1 MSNAKKP
8 RFIFFDAF
16 GTLFGFGGKADPPAD
31 FRRLLASNGVEVPM
45 DAARTAIAQEMAFF
59 RNQQRK
65 VRTRDELEQLRRDCG
80 ILTIDALG
88 GPMVCPLPPERVGQ
102 ILADTFPNV
111 AFPEVTPAVRLARG
125 AGAGVGVL
133 SNFSYLL
140 PLILEDLGLR
150 HLFDVVVFSAEVG
163 AEKPD
168 PAIFLEASRV
178 AGVELRDA
186 ALIGDT
192 YDEDVVGARS
202 VDLEVV
208 YLDRSGGSRRDD
220 VPVARD
226 LIEAVELLVG
236 VEGSAPSRSSA

>member
-1 MSNAKKP
+1 
-8 RFIFFDAF
+8 
-16 GTLFGFGGKADPPAD
+16 
-31 FRRLLASNGVEVPM
+31 M
-45 DAARTAIAQEMAFF
+45 DAARTAIAKEMAYF
-59 RNQQRK
+59 RGQQRK
-65 VRTRDELEQLRRDCG
+65 VRTRDELEQLRLDCG
-80 ILTIDALG
+80 RLTIDALG
-88 GPMVCPLPPERVGQ
+88 GPEVCPLPPARVGQ
-102 ILADTFPNV
+102 ILVETFPNV

-125 AGAGVGVL
+125 SGTGVGVL

-140 PLILEDLGLR
+140 PLILEDLNLL

-168 PAIFLEASRV
+168 PAIFLQASRV
-178 AGVELRDA
+178 AGVELRNA

-202 VDLEVV
+202 VDMEVIF
-208 YLDRSGGSRRDD
+208 LDRSGGSRRDD